1 MDMHNGFHTQ
11 VTSQKSPTYFFGFSS
26 FFERNF
32 FFFTAFP
39 VVSSSFSSLK
49 RVSISLISMH
59 ISVFTVLGSFSS
71 FSLSCFSVV
80 GFWSRLFF
88 LGFNSHA
95 AFSWQSTLVIFFLA
109 LYVQPKSEMKN
120 FFLSMRNKAMAPN
133 WVSLNWL
140 NSFVCRV

>member
-1 MDMHNGFHTQ
+1 MGFIPK

-39 VVSSSFSSLK
+39 VVSSSLSSLK

-71 FSLSCFSVV
+71 FSCFSLSCFSVV

-88 LGFNSHA
+88 LGSNSHA

-109 LYVQPKSEMKN
+109 LYVQPKSEVKN
-120 FFLSMRNKAMAPN
+120 FFLLMRNKAMTPN

-140 NSFVCRV
+140 NSFVCRL